1 MIDVV
6 VSFWLRDG
14 LQMQGFERL
23 VVWKATSRNA
33 IDAVLW
39 IKAKNI

>member
-23 VVWKATSRNA
+23 LVRKATSCNA
-33 IDAVLW
+33 TNTILW
-39 IKAKNI
+39 IKWKSI